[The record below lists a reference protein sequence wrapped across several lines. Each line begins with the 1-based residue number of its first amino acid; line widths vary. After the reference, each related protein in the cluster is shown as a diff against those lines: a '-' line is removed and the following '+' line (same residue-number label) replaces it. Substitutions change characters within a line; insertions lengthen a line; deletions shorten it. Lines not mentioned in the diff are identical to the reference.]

1 MHRTARRALAIAL
14 SAPLLVVAC
23 ATEGDPDVLGP
34 RGEHPAATGPPRGEA
49 QGPPDDPRA
58 LALAAVADVEGYWV
72 ETYPEIYGDA
82 FEALGGYHPYG
93 PDTPV
98 PPCGDPP
105 PTYEQIAENAFY
117 CPPDDLI
124 AWDEDALVPRL
135 ADQFGAFTVGIVM
148 AHEFAH
154 AVQSRA
160 GVTGRTIDL
169 ELQADCFSGA
179 WTAHVADGGSRVFAV
194 DDEVLDASV
203 AGMIAISDAPG
214 TAEDDPL
221 AHGSGF
227 DRIGA
232 FQEGFDG
239 GARWCAAAVD
249 TPRETVEFGFTG
261 SAAGAGA
268 PGDMPLGD
276 AGPDAPGLISVI
288 EADLNEFFAWL
299 FDDVG
304 DAWQPVER
312 IVLADPAVD
321 EVTCGGDELAGGEL
335 RRVARYCAEENL
347 VLLDGAGLVPDLYEI
362 GDFAVASKIAGLWAR
377 SAQAQLGVG
386 GDGVG
391 GDGAADLQAD
401 CLTGAWAAST
411 FPDRPD
417 VTPGTDLQISAGDL
431 DESIMGFLT
440 YRDDTPAGGATVFE
454 RTDAL
459 RTGVLDG
466 HRACEEFAP
475 LG

>member
-1 MHRTARRALAIAL
+1 MHRTARRVLVVASLA
-14 SAPLLVVAC
+14 LLVTAC
-23 ATEGDPDVLGP
+23 ATEADPDVLRPG
-34 RGEHPAATGPPRGEA
+34 GGTTTSTVPPRGEQ
-49 QGPPDDPRA
+49 QGPPDDSRA
-58 LALAAVADVEGYWV
+58 LASAAVADVEVYWV
-72 ETYPEIYGDA
+72 ATYPEVYGGA
-82 FEALGGYHPYG
+82 FEPLDGYHPYG
-93 PDTPV
+93 PDTPM

-105 PTYEQIAENAFY
+105 PSYEQIAENAFY
-117 CPPDDLI
+117 CPSDDLI
-124 AWDEDALVPRL
+124 AWDEVGLVPPL
-135 ADQFGAFTVGIVM
+135 QDQFGPFTIGIVL

-154 AVQSRA
+154 AVQARA
-160 GVTGRTIDL
+160 GVAGRTIDL

-179 WTAHVADGGSRVFAV
+179 WAAHVAAGESDVFAV

-239 GARWCAAAVD
+239 GARWCAEALD
-249 TPRETVEFGFTG
+249 TPRETVEFGFTEG
-261 SAAGAGA
+261 GVTSAT
-268 PGDMPLGD
+268 PGDMPLED
-276 AGPDAPGLISVI
+276 VGPDTPGLLTVI
-288 EADLNEFFAWL
+288 EIDLNEFFAWL
-299 FDDVG
+299 LDDVG
-304 DAWQPVER
+304 DTWEPVDR
-312 IVLADPAVD
+312 LVLVDPAVD
-321 EVTCGGDELAGGEL
+321 DVACDGERLTGSEL
-335 RRVARYCAEENL
+335 RRVARYCAGENL

-377 SAQAQLGVG
+377 SAQAQLGVSG
-386 GDGVG
+386 HDG
-391 GDGAADLQAD
+391 ADLQAD

-411 FPDRPD
+411 VPGTPE
-417 VTPGTDLQISAGDL
+417 VTPGSDLQISAGDL
-431 DESIMGFLT
+431 DESIMGFLA
-440 YRDDTPAGGATVFE
+440 YGHDDPRARATVFD

-466 HRACEEFAP
+466 HRACEDFGP

>member
-1 MHRTARRALAIAL
+1 MHLTAARRALAITSL
-14 SAPLLVVAC
+14 APLVLSAC
-23 ATEGDPDVLGP
+23 ATEADPDVLGP
-34 RGEHPAATGPPRGEA
+34 RGDHPPATLPPRDGA
-49 QGPPDDPRA
+49 QRPPDDPRA
-58 LALAAVADVEGYWV
+58 LASAAVADVEGYWV
-72 ETYPEIYGDA
+72 ETYPEVYGGA
-82 FEALGGYHPYG
+82 FEPLDGYHPYG

-105 PTYEQIAENAFY
+105 PTYDQIAENAFY
-117 CPPDDLI
+117 CPGDDLI

-135 ADQFGAFTVGIVM
+135 EDQFGPFTIGIVM

-154 AVQSRA
+154 AVQMRA
-160 GVTGRTIDL
+160 GVSGRTIDL

-179 WTAHVADGGSRVFAV
+179 WAAHVANGGSDVFGV

-239 GARWCAAAVD
+239 GARWCADAVD

-268 PGDMPLGD
+268 PGDMPLED
-276 AGPDAPGLISVI
+276 AGPSSPGLLSLIQV
-288 EADLNEFFAWL
+288 DLNEFFAWL

-304 DAWQPVER
+304 DTWEAVDR
-312 IVLADPAVD
+312 LVLADPAAD
-321 EVTCGGDELAGGEL
+321 EVACDGEQLTGGEL

-386 GDGVG
+386 GNDGT
-391 GDGAADLQAD
+391 DLQAD

-411 FPDRPD
+411 FPGRPD
-417 VTPGTDLQISAGDL
+417 VTPGADLQISAGDL

-440 YRDDTPAGGATVFE
+440 YRDDDPAGRATVFE